1 MWVIAHR
8 GASADAPEST
18 EAAIRLAFRMRADL
32 VELDVQLTADHRLV
46 IFHDERLERT
56 TNGQGWL
63 RHRRYAEL
71 ARLDAG
77 AWFAPRFA
85 GQRVLLVSRVLRM
98 TAPRR
103 LNLELKRT
111 AQPRRLIES
120 LVRCVRRARATGRV
134 LVSSFESSLL
144 ERLHAVEPMVA
155 LALLCRRAPRQAL
168 QRAARL
174 GCVALH
180 PHISLVTPSL
190 VAEARAAGL
199 RLHAWTVDEPRQ
211 ALRLARWGVDG
222 VFTNR
227 PDRIRRALVG

>member
-1 MWVIAHR
+1 MFVIAHR
-8 GASADAPEST
+8 GASAAAPEST

-46 IFHDERLERT
+46 IFHDERVERT
-56 TNGQGWL
+56 TNGHGWL

-85 GQRVLLVSRVLRM
+85 GQRVLLLSRVLRM
-98 TAPRR
+98 TAPHR

-111 AQPRRLIES
+111 TQPLRLIES
-120 LVRCVRRARATGRV
+120 LVRCVRRARATTRV
-134 LVSSFESSLL
+134 LLSSFDASLL
-144 ERLHAVEPMVA
+144 ARVRAAQPTMA
-155 LALLCRRAPRQAL
+155 RALLCRRQPWQAMA
-168 QRAARL
+168 QAVRL

-180 PHISLVTPSL
+180 PHISLITPAL
-190 VAEARAAGL
+190 VAKAHAAGL
-199 RLHAWTVDEPRQ
+199 RLHTWTVDDPLQ

-222 VFTNR
+222 LFTNT
-227 PDRIRRALVG
+227 PDRIRKALG